1 MGKFKVR
8 GRVYFSKLFYY
19 GLGALILLLAFGQF
33 NAQFFRIGL
42 LALGLYSTLI
52 FLDIILLFL
61 NNKLSFEAH
70 RKVDERFSNGD
81 ENTVELTFTN
91 LYNFPVSAVIS
102 DEIPEQFQKR
112 DFHLSLKFKSGESK
126 NSTYQLYPTQ
136 RGEYH
141 FGALNVLIQSPLR
154 LMIRRF
160 RFSQNQMTKV
170 YPSFKE
176 MKQFE
181 MMAIS
186 NRLTEVGIKKVRK
199 IGHQMEFDQIR
210 EYTKGDDYRT
220 INWKA
225 TARRSHLMV
234 NQYQEE
240 KSQQVISVINLGR
253 SMKMPFEGMT
263 LLDYAINT
271 SLVISKIAMLKDDK
285 AGLLT
290 FNNQLRTLIAPQRSG
305 KQMQTIMEALYNQ
318 QTNFEEQSIQVLYS
332 AIRRNIH
339 HRSLLIIYTNFESLS
354 SAKRQLPMLQKL
366 AHDHLVVVVFFEN
379 TELKKLTDEKAM
391 DMEGIYI
398 KTIAEKFTYDKKLIV
413 HELERHGVHT
423 ILTEPGKLTVD
434 TINKYLELK
443 ARGSI

>member
-1 MGKFKVR
+1 MGKLKMR
-8 GRVYFSKLFYY
+8 GRVYFSRLFYY
-19 GLGALILLLAFGQF
+19 GLGILMLLLAFGQF
-33 NAQFFRIGL
+33 YAPFFRIGL
-42 LALGLYSTLI
+42 LGLGLYLILI
-52 FLDIILLFL
+52 FVEISLLFL
-61 NNKLSFEAH
+61 NNVASFKA
-70 RKVDERFSNGD
+70 RRIVDERFSNGD
-81 ENTVELTFTN
+81 INTVRLHFSN
-91 LYNFPVSAVIS
+91 FYNFPVNAIVT
-102 DEIPEQFQKR
+102 DEIPQQFQKR
-112 DFHLSLKFKSGESK
+112 DFSLFLKLKSGQSK
-126 NSTYQLYPTQ
+126 SVDYQLTPVE

-141 FGALNVLIQSPLR
+141 FGALNVMVQSPLR
-154 LMIRRF
+154 LVIRRF
-160 RFSQNQMTKV
+160 CFSQNQMTKV

-186 NRLTEVGIKKVRK
+186 NRLTEVGIKKVRQ
-199 IGHQMEFDQIR
+199 IGHQLEFDQIR
-210 EYTKGDDYRT
+210 DYTKGDDYRT

-290 FNNQLRTLIAPQRSG
+290 FNNQLRTLVPPQRSG

-318 QTNFEEQSIQVLYS
+318 QTNFEEQSIQVLY
-332 AIRRNIH
+332 AAVRRNIH

-366 AHDHLVVVVFFEN
+366 AHDHLLVVVFFEN
-379 TELKKLTDEKAM
+379 TELKKLTEEKAM

-398 KTIAEKFTYDKKLIV
+398 KTIAEKFAYDKKLIV